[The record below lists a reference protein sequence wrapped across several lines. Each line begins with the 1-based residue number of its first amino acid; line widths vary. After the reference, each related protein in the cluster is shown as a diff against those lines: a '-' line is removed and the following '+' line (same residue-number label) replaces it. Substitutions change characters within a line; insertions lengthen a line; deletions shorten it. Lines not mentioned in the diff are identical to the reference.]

1 MRQEDSSD
9 DEEHF
14 RKKEQRRTERDT
26 AKLRPLILSEHLSS
40 LLLQALRVTT
50 LQQLECM
57 QRLYASALYIG
68 NVFSTLLN

>member
-1 MRQEDSSD
+1 MSGAFTCRVRQEDSSD

-40 LLLQALRVTT
+40 LLLQALRVTS
-50 LQQLECM
+50 
-57 QRLYASALYIG
+57 SAA
-68 NVFSTLLN
+68 

>member
-26 AKLRPLILSEHLSS
+26 AKLRPLILSERLFA
-40 LLLQALRVTT
+40 LLLQALSVTT
-50 LQQLECM
+50 
-57 QRLYASALYIG
+57 SAIHEQC
-68 NVFSTLLN
+68 FSIVESLPG